1 MKKILILILI
11 GIYLVPQ
18 NLKAQNNDAAV
29 AAGVGALVAIGAGIA
44 AVQQMKEQVELEAT
58 QHILSNFPQYNRFLL
73 KTLDFDGKKLK
84 DISSTSVITFKMREF
99 DIDNDRKAI
108 LGKRMVLFAF
118 TSNGWINQYGVDFK
132 KIQWHLI
139 SSDEW
144 LNMMTSYSKVAS
156 AEKDDVK
163 IKQALKYGEVVNKGI
178 RAKRGAPKDTE
189 DIDFFKIGGDMYL
202 VTDYSE
208 DFKFV
213 YNERS
218 FGMFLKKTRDL
229 VQIGRNDLIKIHEF
243 ITVDQRIVIE

>member
-99 DIDNDRKAI
+99 DIGEDRKTI

-156 AEKDDVK
+156 AEKDDAK
-163 IKQALKYGEVVNKGI
+163 IKKALIDGEVVNKGV
-178 RAKRGAPKDTE
+178 RAKKSKD
-189 DIDFFKIGGDMYL
+189 DIDFYKIGGDMYL

-218 FGMFLKKTRDL
+218 FGMYLKKTRDL
-229 VQIGRNDLIKIHEF
+229 VQIGRNDLIKIHKF
-243 ITVDQRIVIE
+243 IFDD

>member
-29 AAGVGALVAIGAGIA
+29 AAGAGALVAIGAGIA

-156 AEKDDVK
+156 AEKDDAK
-163 IKQALKYGEVVNKGI
+163 IKKALIDGEVVNKGV
-178 RAKRGAPKDTE
+178 RAKKSKD
-189 DIDFFKIGGDMYL
+189 DIDFYKIGGDMYL

-218 FGMFLKKTRDL
+218 FGMYLKKTRDL
-229 VQIGRNDLIKIHEF
+229 VQIGRNDLIKIHKF
-243 ITVDQRIVIE
+243 IFDD